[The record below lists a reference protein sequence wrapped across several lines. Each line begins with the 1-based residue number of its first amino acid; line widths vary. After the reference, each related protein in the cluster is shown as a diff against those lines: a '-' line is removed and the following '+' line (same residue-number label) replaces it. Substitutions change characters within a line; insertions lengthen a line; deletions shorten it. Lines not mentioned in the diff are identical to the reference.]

1 MQWTK
6 RTLLDYGLY
15 VAYGLLLTSLATNA
29 SSQSEPTPDQVHLNQ
44 ARAALLKDNKA
55 LAGSFYAK
63 IKPSSP
69 LFSERLTDSIRWQFI
84 QLDYQESWRITEM
97 ARRISLE
104 LPNLDYYT
112 ALAATK
118 HGSCTLGFE
127 VEDRSKKLLL
137 NAYMYRFYN
146 RFYGGNYS
154 ARPYSVA
161 DSGIQQQHLI
171 NNQIQYMSAIPTST
185 LIRRNGCRF
194 FYNRFS
200 SRKIAGEYEYASLN
214 LFRELHLAKPID
226 QQFSI
231 DDVEVRLIELAEEQK
246 DDKGKERLLER
257 YKTYNIDQWM
267 AVEDQRRRYLW
278 QKLID
283 EETILPGPH
292 GSKSDKFADIIR
304 LIKSR
309 PPDEGLN
316 WLAQVSWYEIPAET
330 REQLVDHLLNAEDTR
345 YRAFLLTAKTELLYE
360 RGQMIEALALVRRLL
375 LLGESDGDTEIER
388 RVTYIA
394 GLIFVEYAYSEKIL
408 GAIQNAVPAAKW
420 NTVFR
425 MVLLK
430 HAVSGNSRGFNLMLK
445 VMEDA
450 GKKNQL
456 QLDAEQMKFVTALA
470 QRNFAQYAEV
480 LQLWGKGR
488 RPKANSLKI
497 LTDIGANLV
506 ALRDDEFG
514 RIKDFTDR
522 AALFLKNYLMVGE
535 QQVRIQDLLLI
546 YDRERASEWSRGGV
560 SVGASAVPA
569 GSVDLRDDRPLPVP
583 FTWNPP
589 TRLALSDLLFVPDGA
604 GSRGWILK

>member
-1 MQWTK
+1 LQWT
-6 RTLLDYGLY
+6 RRSLLGQYHILIFVSCLSFANY
-15 VAYGLLLTSLATNA
+15 VHGQPNA
-29 SSQSEPTPDQVHLNQ
+29 DQEHLNN
-44 ARAALLKDNKA
+44 ARSALEKNTKNE
-55 LAGSFYAK
+55 AGIFYSN

-69 LFSERLTDSIRWQFI
+69 LFAERLTDTIRWQFI
-84 QLDYQESWRITEM
+84 QLDFQESWRITEV
-97 ARRISLE
+97 ARRISL
-104 LPNLDYYT
+104 PVQNLDYYT

-118 HGSCTLGFE
+118 HGTCTLGFQ
-127 VEDRSKKLLL
+127 VEDKAKKLLL

-146 RFYGGNYS
+146 RFYGGNYA

-171 NNQIQYMSAIPTST
+171 SDQIQYLTSIPTAT

-200 SRKIAGEYEYASLN
+200 AKKIAGEYEYASLN
-214 LFRELHLAKPID
+214 LFREMHLTKPVD
-226 QQFSI
+226 QQYNI
-231 DDVEVRLIELAEEQK
+231 DDIEVRLIELAEDQK
-246 DDKGKERLLER
+246 DEKGEERLLER
-257 YKTYNIDQWM
+257 YKTYTIDQWIN
-267 AVEDQRRRYLW
+267 VEDQRRRFLW

-283 EETILPGPH
+283 QETIEPGPH
-292 GSKSDKFADIIR
+292 GAASEKFADIIK

-316 WLAQVSWYEIPAET
+316 WLAQLSWYEIPSGA
-330 REQLVDHLLNAEDTR
+330 REELVDHLLNAKDNR

-360 RGQMIEALALVRRLL
+360 KGQMIDALALVRRLL
-375 LLGESDGDTEIER
+375 LLGESDGDPEIER

-408 GAIQNAVPAAKW
+408 GAIQNAVPAGKW

-425 MVLLK
+425 MVLFK
-430 HAVSGNSRGFNLMLK
+430 HAVSGNIRGFNLMLK

-456 QLDAEQMKFVTALA
+456 QLDAEQMKLVTALA
-470 QRNFAQYAEV
+470 QRNFSQFADM
-480 LQLWGKGR
+480 LQTWSKAR
-488 RPKANSLKI
+488 RPKSNALRI
-497 LTDIGANLV
+497 LTDLGANLV
-506 ALRDDEFG
+506 SLRDDEFI

-522 AALFLKNYLMVGE
+522 TAVFLKNYLMVGE
-535 QQVRIQDLLLI
+535 QQVRIQDLLLV
-546 YDRERASEWSRGGV
+546 YDRERASEWARGGV

-589 TRLALSDLLFVPDGA
+589 TRLALSDLLLVPDGP
-604 GSRGWILK
+604 GSRGWVLK

>member
-1 MQWTK
+1 LQWTK
-6 RTLLDYGLY
+6 WTLLDLGSGFVAGL
-15 VAYGLLLTSLATNA
+15 VLFAFVL
-29 SSQSEPTPDQVHLNQ
+29 SSAPAQAETDQDHLNN
-44 ARAALLKDNKA
+44 ARLALLKDDKTG
-55 LAGSFYAK
+55 AGSFYAK

-69 LFSERLTDSIRWQFI
+69 LFSERLTDSLRWQFI
-84 QLDYQESWRITEM
+84 QLDYQESWRITEI
-97 ARRISLE
+97 ARRISIE
-104 LPNLDYYT
+104 LKNLDYYT

-118 HGSCTLGFE
+118 HGTCTLGFE

-146 RFYGGNYS
+146 RFYGGNYN

-171 NNQIQYMSAIPTST
+171 RDQIQYLAAIPTAT
-185 LIRRNGCRF
+185 LLRRNGCRF
-194 FYNRFS
+194 FYKRFS

-214 LFRELHLAKPID
+214 LFRELHLAKPSD

-231 DDVEVRLIELAEEQK
+231 DDIEVRLIELAEEQK
-246 DDKGKERLLER
+246 DVKGKERLLER
-257 YKTYNIDQWM
+257 YKTYKIDQWM
-267 AVEDQRRRYLW
+267 AIEDQRRRYLW

-283 EETILPGPH
+283 QETILPGPH
-292 GSKSDKFADIIR
+292 AAKSEKFADLIR

-316 WLAQVSWYEIPAET
+316 WLAQVSWYEIPSEI
-330 REQLVDHLLNAEDTR
+330 REQLVDHLLNAEDPR

-375 LLGESDGDTEIER
+375 LLGESDGDPEIER

-430 HAVSGNSRGFNLMLK
+430 HAVSGNIRGFNLMLK
-445 VMEDA
+445 VMDDA
-450 GKKNQL
+450 GKKDQL

-470 QRNFAQYAEV
+470 QRNFSQYAEV
-480 LQLWGKGR
+480 LQTWSKGR

-497 LTDIGANLV
+497 LTDIAANLV
-506 ALRDDEFG
+506 PLGDDEFA
-514 RIKDFTDR
+514 RIQDFTDR

-546 YDRERASEWSRGGV
+546 YDRERSSEWSKGGV

-569 GSVDLRDDRPLPVP
+569 GGVDLRDDQPLPVP

-589 TRLALSDLLFVPDGA
+589 TRLALSDLLLVPDGA